1 MTNVVDIN
9 TGNPVLNLLEDIKK
23 EVLREGLST
32 CIIITVGA
40 EEAEPLTLLTV
51 SPDDE
56 LIVLG
61 SLEKIKYDILIGS
74 YLSDEE

>member
-9 TGNPVLNLLEDIKK
+9 TGNPVLSLLEDIKK
-23 EVLREGLST
+23 EVLRDGLST
-32 CIIITVGA
+32 CIIVMVGA
-40 EEAEPLTLLTV
+40 EDLEPFIMSMV

-61 SLEKIKYDILIGS
+61 SLEKIKHEILIGN
-74 YLSDEE
+74 YLCDEE